1 MISNRINVLTPDIYN
16 KISAGEVVEKPASAL
31 KEVVENSIDAGA
43 RRILIEVTDGGFQLI
58 SVSDNGSGIY
68 EEDLEAAF
76 IKHATSKLSSAE
88 DLTSIQTLG
97 FRGEAL
103 SSIAAV
109 SRIKLTSRKA
119 TSETGV
125 TVTVENGKITSKQY
139 VSANV
144 GTKIEIRDLFYNTPA
159 RKKFMKAPA
168 REAVDISKFVAKL
181 ILTNPN
187 LQITYILDGKTVYQ
201 TKGEGLSEA
210 IFAVYGADCLENCLP
225 VRYDGEAIS
234 INGYI
239 GSPQYSKPNSTYQT
253 LSVNGRCVIDKNIQN
268 AIAQAFKPYLMGRQ
282 YPFFVLDVALPC
294 DTVDVN
300 VHPRKTEVRFQNL
313 QMVCGKFYRAVE
325 KTLKEFTEARVKQT
339 LGVDSAPTQQSE
351 QEEIYFTPNRQFVPS
366 TFFKNISEMTAD
378 QVSDVLEIQKQT
390 NLQRVQPLEEFADE
404 LERTLTVQSARKEM
418 GLDEEEV
425 RQPAATMTMQAQPLP
440 VEMPAKGQPEPQD
453 IADELLE
460 KTRVL
465 GSAFR
470 TYLILEIDDKVI
482 FVDQHAAHERILF
495 DKFME
500 GKSQAMQQLL
510 FPFVFSVKDDEADF
524 IERNLENILKAGV
537 EVEPFGKNT
546 FRICSVSTLL
556 SDTKMDE
563 FVRYLLA
570 DADKLNLDDKQLIV
584 EKVASMACKAAV
596 KAGYVLTEFEI
607 KYILKGIY
615 ENKILQCPHG
625 RPITVVFTKTQLE
638 KMFKRIV

>member
-43 RRILIEVTDGGFQLI
+43 RRILIEVTDGGFLLI

-239 GSPQYSKPNSTYQT
+239 G
-253 LSVNGRCVIDKNIQN
+253 
-268 AIAQAFKPYLMGRQ
+268 
-282 YPFFVLDVALPC
+282 
-294 DTVDVN
+294 
-300 VHPRKTEVRFQNL
+300 
-313 QMVCGKFYRAVE
+313 
-325 KTLKEFTEARVKQT
+325 
-339 LGVDSAPTQQSE
+339 
-351 QEEIYFTPNRQFVPS
+351 
-366 TFFKNISEMTAD
+366 
-378 QVSDVLEIQKQT
+378 
-390 NLQRVQPLEEFADE
+390 
-404 LERTLTVQSARKEM
+404 
-418 GLDEEEV
+418 
-425 RQPAATMTMQAQPLP
+425 
-440 VEMPAKGQPEPQD
+440 
-453 IADELLE
+453 
-460 KTRVL
+460 
-465 GSAFR
+465 
-470 TYLILEIDDKVI
+470 
-482 FVDQHAAHERILF
+482 
-495 DKFME
+495 
-500 GKSQAMQQLL
+500 
-510 FPFVFSVKDDEADF
+510 
-524 IERNLENILKAGV
+524 
-537 EVEPFGKNT
+537 
-546 FRICSVSTLL
+546 
-556 SDTKMDE
+556 
-563 FVRYLLA
+563 
-570 DADKLNLDDKQLIV
+570 
-584 EKVASMACKAAV
+584 
-596 KAGYVLTEFEI
+596 
-607 KYILKGIY
+607 
-615 ENKILQCPHG
+615 
-625 RPITVVFTKTQLE
+625 
-638 KMFKRIV
+638 